1 MKAIV
6 MISLA
11 LGILGSNAP
20 MAMAD
25 AEGGTGKFTMGPQG
39 GYVWPSWSTKN
50 STVTRENKNGYMA
63 GIFLEAGVWAI
74 TLRPELNYVEK
85 SYTVANVAEVK
96 HRFLEIPVLLKFNPF
111 AAGVVSPFIVVG
123 PSWSKPLS
131 TKTTVLGATTV
142 FNDNIDRWDVA
153 GVVGAGIEFNLS
165 EHVGLQLQARY
176 NFGFRDIDSS
186 TAEVKSRGLYGM
198 GGLAFT
204 L

>member
-1 MKAIV
+1 MKAIIV
-6 MISLA
+6 LLA
-11 LGILGSNAP
+11 TAIMGGAAP

-25 AEGGTGKFTMGPQG
+25 ASGGTGKFTMGPQG
-39 GYVWPSWSTKN
+39 GMVWPNWSTKN
-50 STVTRENKNGYMA
+50 STVNRENKNGYMA
-63 GIFLEAGVWAI
+63 GIFLEAGVWAL
-74 TLRPELNYVEK
+74 TLRPEINYVEK
-85 SYTVANVAEVK
+85 GYTVSNVAEVK
-96 HRFLEIPVLLKFNPF
+96 HHFLEIPVLLKFNPF
-111 AAGVVSPFIVVG
+111 AAGVVSPFIVIG
-123 PSWSKPLS
+123 PSWSKHLN
-131 TKTTVLGATTV
+131 TKTTVLGSTTT

-153 GVVGAGIEFNLS
+153 GVAGAGIEFNLS